1 MSTAQ
6 PVAEDSY
13 GTPLPWQFQRLG
25 KLLNAL
31 GTVWIIALMLLINTD
46 VLGRNLFNTPLR
58 GVAELVGLSI
68 VGIVFLQLADTLHS
82 GRFTRADVLL
92 ARLKQTHPVFAARL
106 QALYHL
112 IGAGLMG
119 VILWAAWQ
127 PLVEAIRIR
136 QYVGAIGDFTAP
148 VWPVRLIMLIGL
160 CTTLITFVL
169 LAWID
174 WRRAGALRDQP
185 FPRPPVPRAVDAPAE
200 HRGAHSDKALPGQ
213 QSGTHGDHL

>member
-1 MSTAQ
+1 MSTNA
-6 PVAEDSY
+6 PVADDSY

-31 GTVWIIALMLLINTD
+31 GTMWIIALMVLINTD
-46 VLGRNLFNTPLR
+46 VLGRNLFDAPVR
-58 GVAELVGLSI
+58 GVTELVALSI

-92 ARLKQTHPVFAARL
+92 ARLKQKKPVFAARL
-106 QALYHL
+106 QALYHV
-112 IGAGLMG
+112 IGAALMG

-127 PLVEAIRIR
+127 PLIDAIRIR

-160 CTTLITFVL
+160 SATLITFLL
-169 LAWID
+169 LAWVD
-174 WRRAGALRDQP
+174 LRRAR
-185 FPRPPVPRAVDAPAE
+185 
-200 HRGAHSDKALPGQ
+200 
-213 QSGTHGDHL
+213 HLKQHPT